1 MTKIMLTPTTAV
13 GQESAIDA
21 RGHSL
26 RTTLLTMLYVA
37 SFVLL
42 IFFFVEGFSYYRLP
56 YAQRPHAPEYRLL
69 RPAGSHGLM
78 FGIAGSAMMILML
91 TYSLRKRTR
100 LLGRSIS
107 LSSLLDFH
115 IYLGII
121 GPLLI
126 VLHTSFKV
134 QGLVAVSFWSLV
146 AVALSGYFGRYLY
159 LQIPRNIQGN
169 ELSLQELKES
179 EDQLT
184 QRLREQFKLDDSDI
198 TKVDALFKEF
208 SDVRGRGLSALIT
221 LVKDDLLRWSL
232 KRRTQR
238 RLARM
243 LPLPKKQLHALFD
256 VTFKRALLNRRVL
269 MLSRVQQLF
278 HYWHVIHKPFAIIMY
293 IIMCVHIGVAL
304 WTGYAWIQ

>member
-1 MTKIMLTPTTAV
+1 MTNIIEAPTSVA
-13 GQESAIDA
+13 GQEIAIDA
-21 RGHSL
+21 RGYSARRVL
-26 RTTLLTMLYVA
+26 LTTLYIV
-37 SFVLL
+37 SFALL
-42 IFFFVEGFSYYRLP
+42 VFFFLDGLSYYRLP
-56 YAQRPHAPEYRLL
+56 YVQRPHSPEYRDL
-69 RPAGSHGLM
+69 RPAGSRGLT

-107 LSSLLDFH
+107 LSRLLDFH

-134 QGLVAVSFWSLV
+134 QGLVAVSFWSMV

-179 EDQLT
+179 ENELT
-184 QRLREQFKLDDSDI
+184 QSLRGQFKLGDDDI
-198 TKVDALFKEF
+198 NKVDALFKEF

-221 LVKDDLLRWSL
+221 LIKDDTLRWSL
-232 KRRTQR
+232 KRRTRR
-238 RLARM
+238 RLARL
-243 LPLPKKQLHALFD
+243 LPLPKKQLHALFE

-304 WTGYAWIQ
+304 WTGYAWIH